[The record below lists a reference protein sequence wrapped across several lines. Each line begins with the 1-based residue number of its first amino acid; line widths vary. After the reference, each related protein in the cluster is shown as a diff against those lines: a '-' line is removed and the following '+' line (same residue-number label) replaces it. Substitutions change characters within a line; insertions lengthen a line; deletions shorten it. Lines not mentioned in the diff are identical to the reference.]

1 MKFFHLKFFLG
12 FLSFCFGFSPLFAE
26 NLSLGEKNALSYIRN
41 VSFEVARFNITGISS
56 LPEAASLSALSRSG
70 TNVLSRHSIFRLGE
84 SPVYLF
90 EYYNPE
96 KTGIIDSTFCPEDLY
111 MTSVS
116 PMSSGE
122 SESFIIE
129 EDWIDLL
136 LRGLAPE
143 SGSESGILD
152 LNDGSKILEMLEGS
166 DDRGI
171 EGLEDSKIEDDL
183 PQEFS
188 YIKNDG
194 SLRRFSYDGEQFSV
208 WNEGEYTVLANFY
221 GNKLIRKHFD
231 SLFRLVKNEVFRTA
245 SQARNMSAE
254 TIIDYDYPG
263 NSSLPEK
270 SVEELISEKKR
281 IENHFDEKGRNILK
295 IEGHYEEKDDKSS
308 KDKKKSDSLKEMILL
323 NDKNTSKQYDSEGRL
338 TMEEFTLWSYRTNS
352 FGKTV
357 KEERKLRNE
366 YDYSSVSDVGQM
378 KPDLKYYENGEL
390 HLFRKYISADSYSEK
405 LYFDGGFS
413 VEVIYVNGVKKTE
426 IIYMNDVEKR
436 RRNFEY

>member
-1 MKFFHLKFFLG
+1 MKIFHLKFFLG
-12 FLSFCFGFSPLFAE
+12 CLSFCFGFSPLFAGE
-26 NLSLGEKNALSYIRN
+26 LSFGEKNALSYIKD
-41 VSFEVARFNITGISS
+41 VCFEAVRYNLTGLSS
-56 LPEAASLSALSRSG
+56 IPEAASLSEISRSG
-70 TNVLSRHSIFRLGE
+70 TEILARHMISNPGE
-84 SPVYLF
+84 NPVFLF

-96 KTGIIDSTFCPEDLY
+96 KAGIVDSTFCPEDLY
-111 MTSVS
+111 VTSV
-116 PMSSGE
+116 PEEIPEENE
-122 SESFIIE
+122 SLVPEV
-129 EDWIDLL
+129 DWIDLL
-136 LRGLAPE
+136 LQGLSPSSGKE
-143 SGSESGILD
+143 SENID
-152 LNDGSKILEMLEGS
+152 LNDGSKLLGMLEGS

-171 EGLEDSKIEDDL
+171 EGLEDSKIEDNL

-208 WNEGEYTVLANFY
+208 WSEGDNIVLVNFY

-245 SQARNMSAE
+245 SQARKMTAE
-254 TIIDYDYPG
+254 KIIDYDYPG
-263 NSSLPEK
+263 DSTVPEK
-270 SVEELISEKKR
+270 SVEDLISDKKR
-281 IENHFDEKGRNILK
+281 IENHFDGNGRNVLK
-295 IEGHYEEKDDKSS
+295 IEGHYEEKDEKSS
-308 KDKKKSDSLKEMILL
+308 KSKKKSDSPKEMVLL

-338 TMEEFTLWSYRTNS
+338 TVEEFTLWSYKKNS
-352 FGKTV
+352 FGKRIV
-357 KEERKLRNE
+357 EERKMRNE
-366 YDYSSVSDVGQM
+366 YDYSSVRDGGQM

-390 HLFRKYISADSYSEK
+390 HLLRKYKSADSYSEK